1 MSKKIL
7 TVGLELAS
15 DTAVMEAFE
24 SRISMLDWDIILFK
38 PDISDG
44 IYAAEDYQGKPS
56 LSESVSF
63 QLKENCEH
71 WRREIKQAIDSGK
84 NVFIF
89 LSPVNEVYVDT
100 GERRYS
106 GTGRNRATT
115 RMVQLY
121 NNYAMVPFELKPVNT
136 NGKAM
141 KLSVLGAEILAPY
154 WNAFAESSSYAVLL
168 DQAVPGICL
177 TTKNGDK
184 PVGAIIRIKHSNGAL
199 VLLPDIHFYSSEFL
213 EDDDEEGT
221 TWTAEAEQFAVRFLS
236 TVINLDKALKGAA
249 EITPEPLWASDSTYV
264 LAQERAFNLKL
275 LEAERRVEQ
284 AQQEKEA
291 LQEKVSAAGAPRSLL
306 YEKGKPLEVAIVN
319 GLKTLGFS
327 AAPFKDGT
335 SEFDV
340 VFECAEG
347 RLLGEA
353 EGKDTKAVNV
363 DKLRQLAMN
372 IHEDLQR
379 EEVMAPAKG
388 VLFGNGYRLVPPSE
402 RSTQFTDKC
411 ITAATS
417 QATALVTTSSLF
429 SAVKYLSG
437 QVDDE
442 YASKCRAAIFVGVG
456 LVELPAVPSC
466 QAEQILDNAQAGE
479 EQSDQRRDPESRN

>member
-15 DTAVMEAFE
+15 DTAVMEAFD
-24 SRISMLDWDIILFK
+24 SKTSMLDWDLILFR

-44 IYAAEDYQGKPS
+44 VYAADRYQGKPS
-56 LSESVSF
+56 LDDSASF
-63 QLKENCEH
+63 LLKENCEH
-71 WRREIKQAIDSGK
+71 WRREIKQAMDSGK

-89 LSPVNEVYVDT
+89 LSAIKEVYVDT
-100 GERRYS
+100 GARRYS

-115 RMVQLY
+115 RIVDLY
-121 NNYAMVPFELKPVNT
+121 SNYATVPLDLKPVST

-141 KLSVLGAEILAPY
+141 KLSTLGAEILAPY
-154 WNAFAESSSYAVLL
+154 WDLFAEHSSYAVLL
-168 DQAVPGICL
+168 DETVPGVCL

-184 PVGAIIRIKHSNGAL
+184 PVGAIIRSKHSNGAL
-199 VLLPDIHFYSSEFL
+199 VLLPDIDFYASEFL
-213 EDDDEEGT
+213 EDDDEEGAK
-221 TWTAEAEQFAVRFLS
+221 WTEKAEQFALRFLS
-236 TVINLDKALKGAA
+236 TVINLDKALKSTT
-249 EITPEPLWASDSTYV
+249 EVTPEPLWAAESAYLLT
-264 LAQERAFNLKL
+264 QERVLKLKL
-275 LEAERRVEQ
+275 LEAERRVEE
-284 AQQEKEA
+284 AQREKEA
-291 LQEKVSAAGAPRSLL
+291 LQEEVRAAGTPRGLL
-306 YEKGKPLEVAIVN
+306 YEKGKPLEVAIVE
-319 GLKTLGFS
+319 GLKTLGFI

-379 EEVMAPAKG
+379 EEVTAPAKG
-388 VLFGNGYRLVPPSE
+388 VLFGNGYRLTPPSE
-402 RSTQFTDKC
+402 RNTQFTDKC

-417 QATALVTTSSLF
+417 QATALVATSSLF
-429 SAVKYLSG
+429 RAVKHLSG

-442 YASKCRAAIFVGVG
+442 YASKCRTAILVGVG
-456 LVELPAVPSC
+456 LVDLPDAPSC
-466 QAEQILDNAQAGE
+466 QTEQISDGAQPGD
-479 EQSDQRRDPESRN
+479 EQQVA